1 MSPSQAL
8 LMTAFKGVFMPFYSH
23 ERDTSFQMGQLELFP
38 SWETGD
44 SPILL
49 VGGIHWLVTLLSQ
62 VSIIIYTLE
71 GYVGPS
77 VNQCLLVVCII
88 SSRISYY
95 CLRMIYILRSLMDK
109 TISLVTFCTR
119 VQGQQGALCHMVL
132 QNEIQK
138 HQWLVLIPS

>member
-1 MSPSQAL
+1 MNEIQVSRWGS
-8 LMTAFKGVFMPFYSH
+8 M
-23 ERDTSFQMGQLELFP
+23 LELFP
-38 SWETGD
+38 SWERGD
-44 SPILL
+44 SKILL

-88 SSRISYY
+88 SSRINYY

>member
-1 MSPSQAL
+1 MSPSQALLGL

-23 ERDTSFQMGQLELFP
+23 ERDASFQMGQHAMPSLELFP
-38 SWETGD
+38 SWERGD

-49 VGGIHWLVTLLSQ
+49 LGGIHWLVTLRIEPWIS
-62 VSIIIYTLE
+62 VSIIIYTIE

-109 TISLVTFCTR
+109 TISLSLFTCYI
-119 VQGQQGALCHMVL
+119 LH
-132 QNEIQK
+132 
-138 HQWLVLIPS
+138 